1 MAAIR
6 RQVVRGPYAK
16 VAAQATATA
25 TGKHK
30 HKHKF
35 RYKNKLVGFDCTVID
50 LSLSRYDWSKYQ
62 RTKGAVKQHRVLDHG
77 GCLPCLGVIT
87 DGKVQDVKVAHWLDF
102 SPGTIVV
109 DYRGCKDYGLFGQWC
124 GQGVPSSPE

>member
-6 RQVVRGPYAK
+6 RQVVHGPYAK

-25 TGKHK
+25 TGK

-62 RTKGAVKQHRVLDHG
+62 RTKGAVKQHRVMDHG

-109 DYRGCKDYGLFGQWC
+109 D
-124 GQGVPSSPE
+124 